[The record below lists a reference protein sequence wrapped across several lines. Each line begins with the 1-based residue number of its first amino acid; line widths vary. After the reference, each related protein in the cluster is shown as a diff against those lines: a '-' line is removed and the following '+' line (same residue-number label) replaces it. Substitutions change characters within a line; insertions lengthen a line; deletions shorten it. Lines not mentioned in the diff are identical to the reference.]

1 MLMVLLQKRLK
12 KKQSLIFKII
22 ENVQKRNDIFLI
34 KSSQNR
40 GLCKAILN
48 GIRNTFIFTDK
59 IIVIEDDIL
68 VNKKFFEFINFWLNE
83 AKNHDDI
90 LSICGYQFP
99 ITQSS
104 IVNKAK
110 LNL

>member
-1 MLMVLLQKRLK
+1 M
-12 KKQSLIFKII
+12 
-22 ENVQKRNDIFLI
+22 
-34 KSSQNR
+34 
-40 GLCKAILN
+40 
-48 GIRNTFIFTDK
+48 
-59 IIVIEDDIL
+59 IEDDIL

-104 IVNKAK
+104 IVNKSQIKSIK
-110 LNL
+110 LPRFMPWGWATWKDKWNYIMMRI